1 MALIIPG
8 LMEIPVVTVT
18 AVAFAR
24 IGIAALGM
32 PAIAIAVANHTG
44 RGCPSGGNQGAG
56 THKQSNSGGR
66 NGRFLLNHVGKSD
79 ERWSC
84 AVSTVSS
91 VLFHAYRDFGN

>member
-66 NGRFLLNHVGKSD
+66 NGRFLLNHVGKSPM
-79 ERWSC
+79 RGGR
-84 AVSTVSS
+84 VQ
-91 VLFHAYRDFGN
+91 